1 MPKINAAGLALVE
14 DFEKCFLFTYDD
26 GADEY
31 PPIPFTGGAPKGT
44 LTNGWGHTGS
54 DVHAN
59 QTITQTEADGNLAAD
74 LAEAERETAAA
85 VQVVLSPNEFSAL
98 VSFQYNTGALG
109 SSPGVGLINEN
120 RFQEAWDDHFC
131 LYIHDADGHALEGLV
146 RRRAAERA
154 LFFSA

>member
-1 MPKINAAGLALVE
+1 MPKINAAGLALIE
-14 DFEKCFLFTYDD
+14 EFEGVALSAYQD
-26 GADEY
+26 
-31 PPIPFTGGAPKGT
+31 TGGVWTIGY
-44 LTNGWGHTGS
+44 GHTPATEGQ
-54 DVHAN
+54 V
-59 QTITQTEADGNLAAD
+59 ITQSEADALLEAD